1 MEYLSFIV
9 SIASIIAALLAAYVS
24 RKNIVKLE
32 KKLSDYNK
40 EKEAMEAR
48 FHKKSNEMH
57 L

>member
-24 RKNIVKLE
+24 RKNTAKLE
-32 KKLSDYNK
+32 QKLSDYNRQ
-40 EKEAMEAR
+40 KEAMKDR
-48 FHKKSNEMH
+48 YNKKSNGMH